1 MEGVGGCETME
12 EVGESPIQQTS
23 SQCSVPGIMLAP
35 WGLECRGQYP
45 WKEEVP
51 GLLGRVEG
59 YADIFTNHAI
69 TLVS

>member
-1 MEGVGGCETME
+1 
-12 EVGESPIQQTS
+12 
-23 SQCSVPGIMLAP
+23 MLAP